1 MLLSPGIP
9 WVRIGLLAILILAIG
24 ATGFE
29 GGRRWVL
36 ADWNA
41 ERQEQTATALANAQ
55 KDLKLK
61 DRQYEAN
68 QTALDAAAASTSK
81 ARVAADHARD
91 AAGRLFDDLAAAQR
105 AADDA
110 DTSCQS
116 DAEATALRFVAGACV
131 AEYKGV
137 AADAGG
143 LAGQLDALQQWISG
157 QRAAESERQT
167 DQNGQVNP

>member
-1 MLLSPGIP
+1 MLLSPGLP
-9 WVRIGLLAILILAIG
+9 WVRIGLVAILSLAIG
-24 ATGFE
+24 AAGFE
-29 GGRRWVL
+29 TGRRWVL

-116 DAEATALRFVAGACV
+116 DAEATALRQLFGACSGQYRDMA
-131 AEYKGV
+131 AE
-137 AADAGG
+137 AGSF
-143 LAGQLDALQQWISG
+143 AGQLSALQVWTGGICAPAVTTEG
-157 QRAAESERQT
+157 ARG
-167 DQNGQVNP
+167 DK